1 MGMDPGA
8 VQELVREVYSL
19 QRAVRIADAK
29 AMSYGSL
36 GLAHEGV
43 LMLVAQYDGCRAID
57 LAAHLGV
64 GASSLS
70 RQLGELE
77 DLGLVRRRTS
87 QSDKRAHL
95 LALTEAGTAHM
106 AEIQEARARLLG
118 DALTNWDETDV
129 ANAIDVLSRL
139 GDALRA
145 PAPPPADTAPQ
156 IIDAHSHQ
164 LAGHSV

>member
-1 MGMDPGA
+1 MDPGT

-19 QRAVRIADAK
+19 QRAVRIADTK

-43 LMLVAQYDGCRAID
+43 LMLVAQHDGCRAID

-64 GASSLS
+64 GPSSLS

-77 DLGLVRRRTS
+77 DLGLVRRRTCE
-87 QSDKRAHL
+87 SDKRAHL

-106 AEIQEARARLLG
+106 AEIQESRARLLG
-118 DALTNWDETDV
+118 AALTSWDAADL
-129 ANAIDVLSRL
+129 ANAIDVLARL
-139 GDALRA
+139 GAALRA
-145 PAPPPADTAPQ
+145 PTPPPADTAPRTT
-156 IIDAHSHQ
+156 DTHSHQ
-164 LAGHSV
+164 LSGHTV